1 MDINGIWSASLSY
14 IKDNINSMVGYNTYI
29 KDIVPVSYK
38 DSEFM
43 VSVSTSICKNMLIL
57 RYVDIIEK
65 SVSRVVAEPIK
76 LKIILK
82 GEEPQEDTQKNKKSF
97 AEPVSQKKENVVK
110 SNLNPRYTF
119 DNFVVGSSN
128 EYATAI
134 AMSTAKY
141 PGQEKNNPLFLYGS
155 SGLGKTHLMQAIGN
169 EILKNSPEM
178 KVVYVTSERFTNE
191 MIESLHVKDMGSF
204 RQLYRNVDVLLIDDI
219 QFIENKQGIQE
230 EFFHTFNDLYLN
242 NKQIVLTSDRT
253 AKELVTIEERLKT
266 RFEWGLNVDIIMP
279 DYETR
284 VAILKK
290 KAESQNVFISE
301 EVLSYLAE
309 RIDSNVRELEGALLK
324 IISYASIKHTSV
336 NMQIAEMAIKSIIPD
351 DDIIK
356 ITPQKIIESV
366 ASYYNITENEIIGK
380 SKQKSVA
387 FPRQVAMYLCKTLT
401 NMNFVMIAKALGN
414 RDRTTV
420 MYGVDKIMGDM
431 KSNPALKED
440 IDAIIKDINTL

>member
-1 MDINGIWSASLSY
+1 MDIKQIWTASLSY
-14 IKDNINSMVGYNTYI
+14 IKQDINSVVGYNTYI
-29 KDIVPVSYK
+29 KDIVPISFENNSFVAGVS
-38 DSEFM
+38 SQL
-43 VSVSTSICKNMLIL
+43 CKTMIEL
-57 RYVDIIEK
+57 RYTSIIEK
-65 SVSRVVAEPIK
+65 SISKITAAPVK
-76 LKIILK
+76 LTIVLK
-82 GEEPQEDTQKNKKSF
+82 DEYTPESP
-97 AEPVSQKKENVVK
+97 AAPVRQAVTPAVK
-110 SNLNPRYTF
+110 SHLNPRYTF

-141 PGQEKNNPLFLYGS
+141 PGQEKNNPLFLYGN

-169 EILKNSPEM
+169 EILKNSPDM

-242 NKQIVLTSDRT
+242 NKQIVLTSDRMP
-253 AKELVTIEERLKT
+253 KDLVTIEERLKT
-266 RFEWGLNVDIIMP
+266 RFEWGLNIDIISP

-290 KAESQNVFISE
+290 KAESQNTYISE
-301 EVLSYLAE
+301 EVLSYIAE

-324 IISYASIKHTSV
+324 IISYAGIKHTSV
-336 NMQIAEMAIKSIIPD
+336 NMEIAEAAIKSIIPD
-351 DDIIK
+351 DGIIK

-366 ASYYNITENEIIGK
+366 SSFYNISEDELLGK
-380 SKQKSVA
+380 SKQKNIA

-401 NMNFVMIAKALGN
+401 DMNFVMIAKALGN

-420 MYGVDKIMGDM
+420 MYGVDKIMESI
-431 KSNPALKED
+431 KSDSGLKAD
-440 IDAIIKDINTL
+440 IDAIIKDINSL